1 LEIIQTLTVKE
12 QHFITYLEY
21 KLEKTEGT
29 IKNGQSREMLSTV
42 DTQDKGQQKSTH
54 TSDLGNW
61 ATDPIRIAGVNPSS
75 GHRGTERNTN
85 NMSPPTNN

>member
-29 IKNGQSREMLSTV
+29 IENGQSREMLSTV
-42 DTQDKGQQKSTH
+42 DTQYKGQKKK
-54 TSDLGNW
+54 
-61 ATDPIRIAGVNPSS
+61 A
-75 GHRGTERNTN
+75 NTQVI
-85 NMSPPTNN
+85 